1 MSMKRLTDERIAA
14 LIDMGPLNETIA
26 DIKSALIELQ
36 ERRKANSE
44 PVISIII
51 KDGWPEENTATP
63 INGAPKLTDGTHEL
77 YAAPQP
83 APIAPDLSGID
94 MTNTF
99 EDEELEMMS
108 RGNNPRSNAY
118 RELLAFRNAMGSQ
131 EFPDLKSEK
140 SSLPVS
146 KFDNEYI
153 RTRLQVFDDTDEIV
167 GWLSDLADEYHE
179 KQNFAEEYNLR
190 EAATSLC
197 GMYADLK
204 YFGNELIRLQGNQ
217 APVRQPASNSAAIAD
232 LVKIISTAG
241 NDPSEI
247 TDAVWAA
254 GYRKPERTEE
264 EAINLAI
271 DTFTDS
277 RYNGIPDDAWPKTYD
292 EILQC
297 ELSEIIGEVT
307 WSYFSPENI
316 ANCLIEAGYSLE
328 NVNEQN

>member
-1 MSMKRLTDERIAA
+1 MSIKRLTDERIAA
-14 LIDMGPLNETIA
+14 LIDMIPLNETIV
-26 DIKSALIELQ
+26 DIKSALVELQ
-36 ERRKANSE
+36 ERRKATGEQAGLFIRVNNMFFQVATAGNDCDESVRDQAIQLYTE
-44 PVISIII
+44 PQI
-51 KDGWPEENTATP
+51 
-63 INGAPKLTDGTHEL
+63 
-77 YAAPQP
+77 
-83 APIAPDLSGID
+83 
-94 MTNTF
+94 
-99 EDEELEMMS
+99 
-108 RGNNPRSNAY
+108 
-118 RELLAFRNAMGSQ
+118 
-131 EFPDLKSEK
+131 PDLKSEK
-140 SSLPVS
+140 SSLPVP

-153 RTRLQVFDDTDEIV
+153 RTRLQAFNDTDEIV
-167 GWLSDLADEYHE
+167 GWLSELADEYQE
-179 KQNFAEEYNLR
+179 AEYDLK

-197 GMYADLK
+197 EMRADLK
-204 YFGNELIRLQGNQ
+204 DFGNELIRLQGNQ

-232 LVKIISTAG
+232 LAKIISTAG

-254 GYRKPERTEE
+254 GYRKPDRTEE

-297 ELSEIIGEVT
+297 ELNEIINEVT

-328 NVNEQN
+328 DAND

>member
-14 LIDMGPLNETIA
+14 LIDMIPLTETRV

-36 ERRKANSE
+36 ERRKAAGERAGLFIRVNNMFFQVATAGNDCDESVRDQAIPLYTE
-44 PVISIII
+44 PQI
-51 KDGWPEENTATP
+51 
-63 INGAPKLTDGTHEL
+63 
-77 YAAPQP
+77 
-83 APIAPDLSGID
+83 
-94 MTNTF
+94 
-99 EDEELEMMS
+99 
-108 RGNNPRSNAY
+108 
-118 RELLAFRNAMGSQ
+118 
-131 EFPDLKSEK
+131 PDLKSEK
-140 SSLPVS
+140 SSLPVP

-153 RTRLQVFDDTDEIV
+153 RTRLQVFDDTDEII

-179 KQNFAEEYNLR
+179 EQNFAEEYNLR

-204 YFGNELIRLQGNQ
+204 DFGNELIRLQGNQ

-232 LVKIISTAG
+232 LAKIISTAG
-241 NDPSEI
+241 NDPSDI

-254 GYRKPERTEE
+254 GYRKPERTEAE
-264 EAINLAI
+264 TINLAI

-316 ANCLIEAGYSLE
+316 ANRLIEAGYSLE
-328 NVNEQN
+328 NAND